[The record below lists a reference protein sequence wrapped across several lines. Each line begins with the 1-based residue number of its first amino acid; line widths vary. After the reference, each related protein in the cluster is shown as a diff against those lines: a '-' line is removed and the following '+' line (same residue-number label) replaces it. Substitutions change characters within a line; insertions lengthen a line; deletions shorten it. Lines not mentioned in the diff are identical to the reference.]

1 MAIYQ
6 ELQKCQIMRGSVLS
20 VHGLQNGQRGALV
33 ALSRHERNCNQV
45 AVDVGGLGQTID
57 RGVGDTHALRTLRRN
72 LASLRIR
79 LILCCYDLFGF
90 SYAWKQPTCA
100 VLSRDFAALF

>member
-1 MAIYQ
+1 
-6 ELQKCQIMRGSVLS
+6 MRGSVLS

-33 ALSRHERNCNQV
+33 ALSRHERKGNQV

-57 RGVGDTHALRTLRRN
+57 RGVGDQLALRPLRRN

-79 LILCCYDLFGF
+79 LTICCYVLFGSF
-90 SYAWKQPTCA
+90 ICMEATYLCGLVQR
-100 VLSRDFAALF
+100 L